1 MGDGRVKGGLGF
13 LHRAHSY
20 LRENTMVNRLAIAG
34 LMLVLSGS
42 MSACAMGGA
51 SWKEEVLLHDGGRL
65 IVERSVARKGRHE
78 LGQQPPIG
86 EQSLTFALPGTKES
100 VTWEDRYSE
109 DLGSANF
116 TPMLLEIAKGTPY
129 VVAAPMGCLSYNK
142 WGRPNPPYVVFQY
155 QGNAWNRVP
164 LDALPPEISQPNL
177 VISSPDDAAARNAKL
192 GVLSAETIKRLNRG
206 SPGGGDPALEYKAIL
221 RAPAKG
227 WVDGSLVNC
236 PDFNSRQYRS
246 PKAPLPMR
254 PLTERE

>member
-1 MGDGRVKGGLGF
+1 MVK
-13 LHRAHSY
+13 
-20 LRENTMVNRLAIAG
+20 RLVIAG
-34 LMLVLSGS
+34 LLTALGGGMN
-42 MSACAMGGA
+42 ACAMGGA
-51 SWKEEVLLHDGGRL
+51 SWKEEVLLHDGSKL
-65 IVERSVARKGRHE
+65 LVERSVERKGRHE
-78 LGQQPPIG
+78 LGQKPPIG
-86 EQSLTFALPGTKES
+86 EQSLTFALPGTNES

-116 TPMLLEIAKGTPY
+116 TPMLLEIAKGTAY

-155 QGNAWNRVP
+155 QDNAWNRVP
-164 LDALPPEISQPNL
+164 LDALPPESSQPNL
-177 VISSPDDAAARNAKL
+177 VISSPDDAAAKSARH
-192 GVLSAETIKRLNRG
+192 GVLFAETIKLLN
-206 SPGGGDPALEYKAIL
+206 SGGNRATEYRAIL

-254 PLTERE
+254 PLTER